1 MFSEPQSVTINAVAQ
16 SLPRTGTGPNS
27 GVFTKD
33 DGTVRLSVSHSYGKR
48 NRRAIQ
54 LSTNKVSADPL
65 ATGVFQKT
73 DMSVT
78 LVVNHPL
85 VGYTNAEVKQN
96 VDALVAYLA
105 ASSGA
110 QITKL
115 LGGES

>member
-16 SLPRTGTGPNS
+16 SLPRTSSGTNS

-33 DGTVRLSVSHSYGKR
+33 DGTVQLIVSHQYGKR
-48 NRRAIQ
+48 NRRSIR

-78 LVVNHPL
+78 LVVDHPL
-85 VGYTNAEVKQN
+85 VGYTNAEAKQN
-96 VDALVAYLA
+96 VDALVAYLSA
-105 ASSGA
+105 ASGA
-110 QITKL
+110 QVTKL